1 MAADS
6 APSARPL
13 RLSLTKRQQQTAL
26 GAELLSLC
34 QSATADGRLSTSEI
48 EELRT
53 WLDSKGVTEL
63 PAVDYLRE
71 LVARVVADG
80 VITPEEQKAVH
91 RAIESVLPKELR
103 LQALDARL
111 AVEQSERAEGRLG
124 REREREDKLRNAR
137 IANSNFM
144 VAGVRYEERPAV
156 IARHCEPGCP
166 VQLVRDAENQYS
178 KHAIA
183 VFVENR
189 RQIGC
194 VPEIFAEGLAPLLD
208 EGARVDSWITK
219 ILGEGRSPIPVVQA
233 IFYGR
238 DSTIE
243 IGRDR
248 SANIVMR
255 SLGLGSGRSAASETS
270 SKAAGV
276 PRWAVWVI
284 AVAAIALVVS
294 ILWRYV

>member
-1 MAADS
+1 
-6 APSARPL
+6 
-13 RLSLTKRQQQTAL
+13 L

-48 EELRT
+48 GELRT
-53 WLDSKGVTEL
+53 WLDSKGVAEL

-103 LQALDARL
+103 LQSLDARL
-111 AVEQSERAEGRLG
+111 AVEQSERAEKRLG
-124 REREREDKLRNAR
+124 REKERENKLRNAR

-144 VAGVRYEERPAV
+144 VAGVRYEGRPAV
-156 IARHCEPGCP
+156 IARYCEPGCP

-183 VFVENR
+183 VFVKSR
-189 RQIGC
+189 RQIGV

-208 EGARVDSWITK
+208 EGARVDSWITN
-219 ILGEGRSPIPVVQA
+219 ILGEGRGPIPVVQA
-233 IFYGR
+233 IFYSRESTVEVGR
-238 DSTIE
+238 N
-243 IGRDR
+243 R
-248 SANIVMR
+248 SAGILTR
-255 SLGLGSGRSAASETS
+255 ALGLVSGRSTASETR

-276 PRWAVWVI
+276 PRWAAWVI
-284 AVAAIALVVS
+284 ALAAIALAVS